1 MLYIKRNYK
10 KQFMN
15 DAGIVLDGAA
25 NKALLILNSFSEKII
40 KATFKHKVTVIQ
52 VYSLIEDTDKYD
64 FCALIFKQNY
74 LNSPYHVFLV
84 GARRAQISSKGLEYI
99 I

>member
-1 MLYIKRNYK
+1 MLYIKRNYT
-10 KQFMN
+10 KQLVN
-15 DAGIVLDGAA
+15 DVAIVLDGAA
-25 NKALLILNSFSEKII
+25 NKALLSLNSFSEKII
-40 KATFKHKVTVIQ
+40 KATFKYKVTVIQ
-52 VYSLIEDTDKYD
+52 VYSLIKDTDKYA

-84 GARRAQISSKGLEYI
+84 GARRDQISSNGLEYI